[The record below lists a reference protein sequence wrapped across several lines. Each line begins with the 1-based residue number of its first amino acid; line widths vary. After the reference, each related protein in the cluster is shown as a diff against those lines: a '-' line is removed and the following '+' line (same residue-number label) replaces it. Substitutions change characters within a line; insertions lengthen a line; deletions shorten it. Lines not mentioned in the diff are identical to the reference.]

1 MGLFFY
7 KKFSIQTKYTPEGIK
22 QRFSEKI
29 NNPLTWKYA
38 GVNKI
43 LTDDWV
49 IRTDF
54 TSNGFQTALTLKLI
68 TKIPFL
74 LRREGIRTVLKGKIR
89 QNKNIE
95 GAIISMI
102 VRPTDEYIYILCFL
116 FSALIAALFYAI
128 LKNNTELLIISSI
141 LVFVSYIG
149 FLIDF
154 NSQVRV
160 YKKIID
166 TCVN

>member
-7 KKFSIQTKYTPEGIK
+7 KRILVKTKYTHDGIK
-22 QRFSEKI
+22 KRFSEKI

-43 LTDDWV
+43 LTEDWH
-49 IRTDF
+49 IRIDF
-54 TSNGFQTALTLKLI
+54 SIKGFQIALNLK

-74 LRREGIRTVLKGKIR
+74 LRREGIRTVLKGKISR
-89 QNKNIE
+89 DKNSE
-95 GAIISMI
+95 ETIISMI
-102 VRPTDEYIYILCFL
+102 VRPTNEFIVLLCFL

-128 LKNNTELLIISSI
+128 SKNNTGLLIVSSI
-141 LVFVSYIG
+141 LLFVSYILN
-149 FLIDF
+149 LIAF
-154 NSQVRV
+154 YSQIRI
-160 YKKIID
+160 YKRIID